1 MLDKQ
6 TLYSLNVNF
15 SFEAG
20 MATIIAP
27 TAPPAV
33 FPQTTVVAVLTK
45 ELLNIARDEAQLRGI
60 PFPPD
65 QAGQMSA
72 GIPMDSLTI
81 VDVLCTVDPVVGF
94 ELKESIVKT
103 GGFDSVQEAIDY
115 MVPRIEKAWQKHG
128 SPKSVSTVP

>member
-1 MLDKQ
+1 MLDNP
-6 TLYSLNVNF
+6 TLYYSDVNL
-15 SFEAG
+15 SCEAG

-27 TAPPAV
+27 TAPPTV
-33 FPQTTVVAVLTK
+33 FPKTTVIAVLTK
-45 ELLNIARDEAQLRGI
+45 ELLSIARDEAQLRGI
-60 PFPPD
+60 PFPTD

-81 VDVLCTVDPVVGF
+81 VDVLCTIDPVVGF

-103 GGFDSVQEAIDY
+103 GGFDSVQEAVDY

-128 SPKSVSTVP
+128 SPTLVSTAP